1 VVAECH
7 IVAVNSDILTRF
19 AVNDV
24 CIGNGCLSTSEKM
37 VDLLGMITYRLKP
50 ESKFTEPVMEFLFE

>member
-1 VVAECH
+1 VVAERH
-7 IVAVNSDILTRF
+7 IVAVNADILTRF

-37 VDLLGMITYRLKP
+37 VDLGRYDNIPAQTRIQIYRT
-50 ESKFTEPVMEFLFE
+50 SHGVPV